1 MKQTDHQM
9 MTVYDYSHLPNIGQ
23 YNHKE
28 VMVVGRHVYSFTHT
42 LWTNT
47 RLIKVQIMKY

>member
-9 MTVYDYSHLPNIGQ
+9 IAVYDYSHLPNIGQ

-28 VMVVGRHVYSFTHT
+28 VMVEGHVYSFT
-42 LWTNT
+42 LWTNA
-47 RLIKVQIMKY
+47 RFIHAQIMKY